1 MTYLPSLVRF
11 GIAGSASLLLNLI
24 TTAFLH
30 EILTWTE
37 TVAYGVS
44 LISVSVPMFVLCRY
58 FVFESHEQAFWQQL
72 IKFYSSWVV
81 FRIFEYLAFIFI
93 LKWAG
98 VFYIFAIIGA
108 QAAFVFAKFIF
119 WRRNVF
125 VIQSI

>member
-11 GIAGSASLLLNLI
+11 GIAGSASLLLNLM

-37 TVAYGVS
+37 TVSYGVS
-44 LISVSVPMFVLCRY
+44 LVFVSVPMFILCRY
-58 FVFESHEQAFWQQL
+58 FVFESHEQAFWRQL
-72 IKFYSSWVV
+72 IKFYRSWVV
-81 FRIFEYLAFIFI
+81 FRIFEYLAFIVI

-98 VFYIFAIIGA
+98 VFYVFAIIGA
-108 QAAFVFAKFIF
+108 QTAFVIAKFIF